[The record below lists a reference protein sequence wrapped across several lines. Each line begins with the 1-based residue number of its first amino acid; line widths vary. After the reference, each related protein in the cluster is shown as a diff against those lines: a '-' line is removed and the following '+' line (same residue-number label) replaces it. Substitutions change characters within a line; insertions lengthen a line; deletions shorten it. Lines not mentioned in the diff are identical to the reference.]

1 VHHRQIVFLE
11 LDVSKNG
18 CPIFIVFSR
27 SSCKGMQ
34 LSKSETLN
42 CLSMLVLGGRSTQK
56 VFGLAIVAIVKS
68 KTVHCLAAAT
78 TLKGLSNVTLN
89 LTSTS
94 THFAHNS
101 TKNCKLRQIL
111 TFNTQKMSRKKIS
124 SATVRC
130 RMVFSSNL
138 LHAVFNLFCDF

>member
-1 VHHRQIVFLE
+1 MHHRQIVFLE

-18 CPIFIVFSR
+18 CPIFIVCLR

-56 VFGLAIVAIVKS
+56 VFGLVIVAIVKS
-68 KTVHCLAAAT
+68 TIVHCLAAAT
-78 TLKGLSNVTLN
+78 TLKGLSNATLN

-101 TKNCKLRQIL
+101 TNNCTMRQIL
-111 TFNTQKMSRKKIS
+111 TFTTQKMSHKRIS
-124 SATVRC
+124 NATVRC
-130 RMVFSSNL
+130 RMAFSSNL
-138 LHAVFNLFCDF
+138 LHAVFNLSCDF